1 MIKDYLIKFKEQKP
15 IKVNQSEFV
24 QVFWIYEE
32 KETHITDVSE
42 DVNLGIV
49 IENIIF
55 KEAIFTIIA
64 DDYDDLQELDAK
76 LCEKKKGDNKDE
88 CNVLC

>member
-1 MIKDYLIKFKEQKP
+1 MIKDYLIKFKGQNP
-15 IKVNQSEFV
+15 IRVRESEFV

-55 KEAIFTIIA
+55 KEVIFTIIA
-64 DDYDDLQELDAK
+64 DDYDDLQEADK
-76 LCEKKKGDNKDE
+76 QMNIKWKGVKQI
-88 CNVLC
+88 

>member
-1 MIKDYLIKFKEQKP
+1 MIKDYLIKFKGQKS
-15 IKVNQSEFV
+15 IRVHESEFM
-24 QVFWIYEE
+24 QCFWIYKE

-55 KEAIFTIIA
+55 KEVIFTIIA

-76 LCEKKKGDNKDE
+76 LNGKEQKENE
-88 CNVLC
+88 CKVLC